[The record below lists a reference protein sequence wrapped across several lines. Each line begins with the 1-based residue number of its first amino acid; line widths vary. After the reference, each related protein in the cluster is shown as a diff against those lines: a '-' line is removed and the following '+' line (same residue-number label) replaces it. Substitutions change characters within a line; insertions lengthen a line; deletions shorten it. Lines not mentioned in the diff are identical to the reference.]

1 MGSIEPINY
10 KMWKLRKDVPY
21 YGKYQFFGLVCSLL
35 AFLQENLFKP
45 AKAICNFFGK
55 RNETN

>member
-1 MGSIEPINY
+1 
-10 KMWKLRKDVPY
+10 
-21 YGKYQFFGLVCSLL
+21 L

-55 RNETN
+55 RNETNWSSLSDSGDFSL